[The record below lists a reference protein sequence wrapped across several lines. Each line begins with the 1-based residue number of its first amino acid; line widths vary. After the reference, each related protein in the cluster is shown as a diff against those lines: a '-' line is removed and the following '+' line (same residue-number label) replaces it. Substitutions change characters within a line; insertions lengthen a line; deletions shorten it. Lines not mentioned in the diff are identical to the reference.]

1 MRTIVVA
8 LMLITSLVVHTDKAT
23 AQSRT
28 EKFPYDAIIADDEV
42 YARSGPG
49 NKPYYPTARLRKG
62 DHVTVIRHD
71 HGGWFMIEPPPGSF
85 AWVRQEFVNQQ
96 GDRGVITGNSQ
107 VVAWVGTTF
116 GDDHYVEQRRLQ
128 PGETVEIIGEKT
140 LRDERGENQP
150 REVAYFR
157 IKSPKGHFRWIPG
170 TKVVTSEKQLAAANT
185 RVRGDDY
192 PTYDKNSEKADRN
205 SEVSRVDMASLEPS
219 GNGTGAA
226 DNKSVPAPKEFGRR
240 PAPTPKDLE
249 EDDAILNPQTPA
261 KSESGTP
268 TSLVTMDASG
278 QQRLAAIDEQMKEM
292 LQRNTRDWD
301 FAPIEAELQ
310 ALQAQESTSTGA
322 ARRLASLGK
331 YKRVKADYDD
341 FASIMDKTNRRDAEL
356 AAAQRGN
363 PPAAPSRAAP
373 VPTPRPQTPPP
384 LNNRTAT
391 PGRSP
396 APSRPAPGN
405 SPTKNRFGGAGFIQR
420 SGSNQAGVPQYVLVH
435 PNGQRLAYLQGEG
448 VDLGK
453 YVGESM
459 GLEGDRYYRPDLKSD
474 FMIVKALQPV
484 KLKP

>member
-1 MRTIVVA
+1 MRTIVIA
-8 LMLITSLVVHTDKAT
+8 LMLVTSLVVLTDKAT

-62 DHVTVIRHD
+62 EHVTVIRHD

-85 AWVRQEFVNQQ
+85 AWVRQEYVDRQ

-107 VVAWVGTTF
+107 VVAWVGTSF
-116 GDDHYVEQRRLQ
+116 GDDHFVEQRRLQ

-150 REVAYFR
+150 REVAYYR

-170 TKVVTSEKQLAAANT
+170 TKVVTSEKQLAGANT
-185 RVRGDDY
+185 RARGDDF
-192 PTYDKNSEKADRN
+192 PTYDKNSEKVGRD

-219 GNGTGAA
+219 GNDAGTA

-249 EDDAILNPQTPA
+249 EDDAVLNPQTPA
-261 KSESGTP
+261 KSQSGTP

-331 YKRVKADYDD
+331 YKRIKADYDD

-356 AAAQRGN
+356 AAAAQRGN
-363 PPAAPSRAAP
+363 PTVSPSRAAP
-373 VPTPRPQTPPP
+373 APRPQTSPSPI
-384 LNNRTAT
+384 NRAAT
-391 PGRSP
+391 PGGLAAPTRSAPNNSP
-396 APSRPAPGN
+396 A
-405 SPTKNRFGGAGFIQR
+405 KNRFGGAGIIKR

-448 VDLGK
+448 VDLAK

-459 GLEGDRYYRPDLKSD
+459 GLEGVRYYRPDLKSD
-474 FMIVKALQPV
+474 FMIVKSLQPV

>member
-8 LMLITSLVVHTDKAT
+8 MMLITSLVLLTNKAA

-49 NKPYYPTARLRKG
+49 KQYYPTSRLRKG
-62 DHVTVIRHD
+62 DHVSVIRHD

-85 AWVRQEFVNQQ
+85 AWVRQEFVNRL
-96 GDRGVITGNSQ
+96 GDRGIITGDSQ
-107 VVAWVGTTF
+107 IVAWVGTSF
-116 GDDHYVEQRRLQ
+116 GDDHFVESRRLQ
-128 PGETVEIIGEKT
+128 PGEAVEILGEKT
-140 LRDERGENQP
+140 LRDERGE
-150 REVAYFR
+150 VAYLR
-157 IKSPKGHFRWIPG
+157 IRSPKGHFRWISG
-170 TKVVTSEKQLAAANT
+170 SKVVSADQHLAAANART
-185 RVRGDDY
+185 RGDDF
-192 PTYDKNSEKADRN
+192 PTDDKKPEKVGRD
-205 SEVSRVDMASLEPS
+205 SVGTRVDMASLEPS
-219 GNGTGAA
+219 GNDTGAA

-249 EDDAILNPQTPA
+249 EDDAVLNPQTPA

-341 FASIMDKTNRRDAEL
+341 YASIMDKTNRRDEEL

-363 PPAAPSRAAP
+363 PSVAPSRAAP
-373 VPTPRPQTPPP
+373 AQTLSPS
-384 LNNRTAT
+384 NQRAAT
-391 PGRSP
+391 PGRSS
-396 APSRPAPGN
+396 APSRPAPSN
-405 SPTKNRFGGAGFIQR
+405 SPTKNRFGGAGVIKR
-420 SGSNQAGVPQYVLVH
+420 SGSNQSGVPQYVLVH

-448 VDLGK
+448 VDLSK

-459 GLEGDRYYRPDLKSD
+459 GLEGERYYRPDLKSD
-474 FMIVKALQPV
+474 FMIVKSLQPV

>member
-8 LMLITSLVVHTDKAT
+8 LMLITSLVVLTGKAT

-28 EKFPYDAIIADDEV
+28 EKFPYDAIIADDQV

-49 NKPYYPTARLRKG
+49 KQYYPTSRLRKG

-85 AWVRQEFVNQQ
+85 AWVRQEYVNRQ
-96 GDRGVITGNSQ
+96 GDRGLITGDSQ
-107 VVAWVGTTF
+107 IVAWIGTSF
-116 GDDHYVEQRRLQ
+116 GDDHFVESRRLQ
-128 PGETVEIIGEKT
+128 PGEAVEIVGEKT
-140 LRDERGENQP
+140 LRDDRGD
-150 REVAYFR
+150 VAYFR
-157 IKSPKGHFRWIPG
+157 IKSPKGHFRWISG
-170 TKVVTSEKQLAAANT
+170 AKVVTSEQQLAAANA
-185 RVRGDDY
+185 RARGDDL
-192 PTYDKNSEKADRN
+192 PTYDKSSENVGHD
-205 SEVSRVDMASLEPS
+205 SEATRVDMASLEPS
-219 GNGTGAA
+219 VNDSNPT
-226 DNKSVPAPKEFGRR
+226 NSKSVPAPKEFSRR

-249 EDDAILNPQTPA
+249 ELDTTTSPRTSTKN
-261 KSESGTP
+261 ESGPP
-268 TSLVTMDASG
+268 TSLVTMDAAG

-331 YKRVKADYDD
+331 YQRIKADYDD

-363 PPAAPSRAAP
+363 PPAAPSRASP
-373 VPTPRPQTPPP
+373 TPTPRPQTPPP
-384 LNNRTAT
+384 SNLRNAT
-391 PGRSP
+391 PGRST
-396 APSRPAPGN
+396 APSRPVPSN
-405 SPTKNRFGGAGFIQR
+405 PSVKNRFGGAGIIRQ
-420 SGSNQAGVPQYVLVH
+420 SGSNQAGVPQYMLVH

-448 VDLGK
+448 VDLSK
-453 YVGESM
+453 YVGEAM

-474 FMIVKALQPV
+474 FMIVKSLQPV

>member
-8 LMLITSLVVHTDKAT
+8 LMLITSLVVLTDKAT

-49 NKPYYPTARLRKG
+49 NKPYYPTSRLRKG
-62 DHVTVIRHD
+62 DHVSVIRHD

-85 AWVRQEFVNQQ
+85 AWVREEYVNRQ
-96 GDRGVITGNSQ
+96 GDRGVITGDSQ
-107 VVAWVGTTF
+107 VVAWVGTSF

-128 PGETVEIIGEKT
+128 PGDVVEILGEKT
-140 LRDERGENQP
+140 LRDERGE
-150 REVAYFR
+150 VAYLR
-157 IKSPKGHFRWIPG
+157 IRSPKGHFRWIPG
-170 TKVVTSEKQLAAANT
+170 TKVVTSDKQLAAANA
-185 RVRGDDY
+185 RARGDDF
-192 PTYDKNSEKADRN
+192 PTYDKNSEKVGRD
-205 SEVSRVDMASLEPS
+205 SVGTRVDMASLEPS
-219 GNGTGAA
+219 GNDTGAA
-226 DNKSVPAPKEFGRR
+226 ENKSVPAPKESGRR

-249 EDDAILNPQTPA
+249 ENDATPNPQTPA

-373 VPTPRPQTPPP
+373 APTPRPQTPPP
-384 LNNRTAT
+384 SNNRAAT
-391 PGRSP
+391 PGRSS
-396 APSRPAPGN
+396 APSRPAPSN
-405 SPTKNRFGGAGFIQR
+405 SPTKNRFGGAGVIQR

-448 VDLGK
+448 VDLSK

-459 GLEGDRYYRPDLKSD
+459 GLEGERYYRPDLKSD
-474 FMIVKALQPV
+474 FMVVKSLQPV